1 MNYNEFMRKLDG
13 RKSNDTTN
21 RTTETP
27 RALDLQGIIR
37 FALGFGYSEQG
48 LAQRSNVPDL
58 REASFWAGFDGR
70 PALGVYGDGT
80 GIFYRLGVLYKLSFG
95 DTPSEQQ
102 DTVSPEAT
110 REYAG
115 SDGLASRVNEY
126 ERRYGR
132 SYRLDTS
139 DRG

>member
-37 FALGFGYSEQG
+37 FAIRLGHSEQS
-48 LAQRSNVPDL
+48 LAQRPNVPDL
-58 REASFWAGFDGR
+58 REASFWAGFDGYR
-70 PALGVYGDGT
+70 ALGVYGDGT
-80 GIFYRLGVLYKLSFG
+80 TIFYCSGACYKLSLG

-102 DTVSPEAT
+102 DPVPPEAT

-115 SDGLASRVNEY
+115 SDGLASRV
-126 ERRYGR
+126 
-132 SYRLDTS
+132 D
-139 DRG
+139 